1 MKFKNSKEAAAK
13 RRELQ
18 DKLADINDKLEVI
31 DQTLAKRELKDEEKD
46 SQKQLNREFAKLQR
60 EEDLCSREYQILY
73 QAEKAEAE
81 KREVKKTAGQQLREM
96 METARHNT
104 QVRETVL
111 GGAADGGV
119 MASGAVNLTIG
130 DLIPTLNEGL
140 GLPSGVTIQTGVT
153 GNEVWPVSINDCEM
167 EEVGETAALTD
178 QTLKFDNISPAVKR
192 VGMTANVSNTAI
204 DNAAFDLLAFV
215 QQKITLAQRKYLAEK
230 IYSHAAFTGVKGP
243 FSGAKVAGT
252 ITIDKTA
259 YATILKAVAA
269 FADNGYDMSQI
280 DIIIDATT
288 EAELKALP
296 KADGQGGFVIENGK
310 LAGYNYVVSH
320 FIDTTLD
327 TETDPE
333 KPRLKLDTDRYMG
346 IGIFNYLAVQQ
357 HGEVRLT
364 IDPISKAAKNV
375 TAVTINTSW
384 SVTDLSVKTT
394 TNGKKNTTSTA
405 FALYKIAAAPGA

>member
-96 METARHNT
+96 METARNNT

-111 GGAADGGV
+111 GGATDGGV

-167 EEVGETAALTD
+167 EEVGETAELTD
-178 QTLKFDNISPAVKR
+178 QTLNFGNISPDVKR

-204 DNAAFDLLAFV
+204 DNASFDLLSFV

-230 IYSHAAFTGVKGP
+230 IYSHAKFTGVKGP
-243 FSGAKVAGT
+243 FAGATPAGT
-252 ITIDKTA
+252 ITLDKTA
-259 YATILKAVAA
+259 YATILKAIAK
-269 FADNGYDMSQI
+269 FADNGYDMSNI
-280 DIIIDATT
+280 DLVIDATT

-320 FIDTTLD
+320 YIDTTLD
-327 TETDPE
+327 TETDPN
-333 KPRLKLDTDRYMG
+333 KPQLKLDTDRYMG

-405 FALYKIAAAPGA
+405 FALYKIAEAAGA

>member
-31 DQTLAKRELKDEEKD
+31 DQTLAKRELKDEEKE
-46 SQKQLNREFAKLQR
+46 SQKQLNREFSKLQR

-96 METARHNT
+96 METARRNT
-104 QVRETVL
+104 QVRETIL
-111 GGAADGGV
+111 GGVSDGGV
-119 MASGAVNLTIG
+119 MASGAVNLTIK

-153 GNEVWPVSINDCEM
+153 GNEVWPVSINDCKM
-167 EEVGETAALTD
+167 EEVGETAQLTD
-178 QTLKFDNISPAVKR
+178 QTLNFGNISPDVKR
-192 VGMTANVSNTAI
+192 VGLTINVSNTAI
-204 DNAAFDLLAFV
+204 DNASIDLLGLV
-215 QQKITLAQRKYLAEK
+215 QQKITLAHRIYLAEK

-243 FSGAKVAGT
+243 FAGATPAGT
-252 ITIDKTA
+252 ITLDKTA
-259 YATILKAVAA
+259 FATILKKIAT
-269 FADNGYDMSQI
+269 FADNGYDMSNI
-280 DIIIDATT
+280 DLVIDATT
-288 EAELKALP
+288 EADLKATP
-296 KADGQGGFVIENGK
+296 KADGQGGFIIENGK

-320 FIDTTLD
+320 YIDTTLD
-327 TETDPE
+327 ADGKT
-333 KPRLKLDTDRYMG
+333 LKLDTDRYMG

-357 HGEVRLT
+357 HGQVRLT
-364 IDPISKAAKNV
+364 IDPISLAARNM

-405 FALYKIAAAPGA
+405 FALYKVAEAAGA

>member
-81 KREVKKTAGQQLREM
+81 KREVKKTVGQQLREM
-96 METARHNT
+96 METARKNT

-111 GGAADGGV
+111 GGATDGGV
-119 MASGAVNLTIG
+119 MASGAVKLTIG

-167 EEVGETAALTD
+167 EEVGETTELTD
-178 QTLKFDNISPAVKR
+178 QTLKFDNIAPAVKR

-204 DNAAFDLLAFV
+204 DNASFDLLSFV
-215 QQKITLAQRKYLAEK
+215 QKKITLAQRKYLAEK

-243 FSGAKVAGT
+243 FAGATPAGT
-252 ITIDKTA
+252 ITLDKTA
-259 YATILKAVAA
+259 YATILKAIAK
-269 FADNGYDMSQI
+269 FADNGYDMSHI
-280 DIIIDATT
+280 DVIIDATT

-296 KADGQGGFVIENGK
+296 KAEGQGGFVIENGK

-320 FIDTTLD
+320 YIDTTLD
-327 TETDPE
+327 TETDPK
-333 KPRLKLDTDRYMG
+333 KPKLKLDTGRFMG
-346 IGIFNYLAVQQ
+346 VGIFNYLAVQQ

-405 FALYKIAAAPGA
+405 FALYKIAEAPSA

>member
-96 METARHNT
+96 METARNNT

-119 MASGAVNLTIG
+119 LSSGAVNLTIN

-167 EEVGETAALTD
+167 EEVGETAELTD

-204 DNAAFDLLAFV
+204 DNPSFDLLGFV
-215 QQKITLAQRKYLAEK
+215 QQKITLAQRKYLAKK

-243 FSGAKVAGT
+243 FAGATPAGT
-252 ITIDKTA
+252 ITLDKAA
-259 YATILKAVAA
+259 YATILKAIAK
-269 FADNGYDMSQI
+269 FADNGYDMSNI
-280 DIIIDATT
+280 DLVIDATT
-288 EAELKALP
+288 EADLKALP

-327 TETDPE
+327 TDGKT
-333 KPRLKLDTDRYMG
+333 LKLDTDRFMG
-346 IGIFNYLAVQQ
+346 VGIFNYLAVQQ
-357 HGEVRLT
+357 HGQVRLT
-364 IDPISKAAKNV
+364 IDPISKAAKNL

-405 FALYKIAAAPGA
+405 FALYKIAEAVGA